1 MPIFNTKLST
11 VENNIDYHLKDINW
25 DGQSFGYSLLMIND
39 QERNQFYRDALGDV
53 TDRVVLDIGSGTGL
67 LSVIAVQQGAK
78 KVYAF
83 EYNRRNYELAKS
95 FIENAGLSD
104 RIELVCANILQVDK
118 TVWQHLDIDVVV
130 TETFANDCFIENF
143 AFLVEHVE
151 KNFNL
156 SNNCRWIPDN
166 ITLNLALVDVPVVD
180 EFDPGVD
187 IPQAFVDQINQSVRI
202 YRDSLYHKN
211 EPVNMSVAQIARI
224 KPQSAVEI
232 DSFFVDRYLR
242 QHIDHAQYTVN
253 FDHSKIKNPY
263 IKVEWVI
270 YSGDVSL
277 ALNQVVSWRSIAFKV
292 DAAQG
297 FSFYFRFNPHS
308 HALIGTQ
315 L

>member
-1 MPIFNTKLST
+1 
-11 VENNIDYHLKDINW
+11 
-25 DGQSFGYSLLMIND
+25 
-39 QERNQFYRDALGDV
+39 
-53 TDRVVLDIGSGTGL
+53 
-67 LSVIAVQQGAK
+67 
-78 KVYAF
+78 
-83 EYNRRNYELAKS
+83 
-95 FIENAGLSD
+95 
-104 RIELVCANILQVDK
+104 
-118 TVWQHLDIDVVV
+118 
-130 TETFANDCFIENF
+130 
-143 AFLVEHVE
+143 
-151 KNFNL
+151 
-156 SNNCRWIPDN
+156 
-166 ITLNLALVDVPVVD
+166 
-180 EFDPGVD
+180 
-187 IPQAFVDQINQSVRI
+187 
-202 YRDSLYHKN
+202 
-211 EPVNMSVAQIARI
+211 MSVAQIARI

-242 QHIDHAQYTVN
+242 QHIDHARYTVN